1 MVVPDRNSL
10 EGDAEEASS
19 YLAADRADAPSWKS
33 GVALRRRFDLEVQ
46 PMSSR
51 HHHAVLGSAAIMTA
65 LLLGSAA
72 FGQTEHHMR
81 HHMPAATGHQPAHTP
96 EDPRTL
102 VELPDELRVHML
114 TNMRD
119 HLLALQQIQEALADD
134 EFEEAAQ
141 IAEQRLGM
149 TSMERHGAHAVGPF
163 MPQAMRMTGTAM
175 HRAASQFAVT
185 ASDASATG
193 DVKPALADLA
203 RVTAQCVAC
212 HEGFRVQ

>member
-1 MVVPDRNSL
+1 MAS
-10 EGDAEEASS
+10 ASS
-19 YLAADRADAPSWKS
+19 MQAMIRTDPPQAGQVS
-33 GVALRRRFDLEVQ
+33 
-46 PMSSR
+46 MSMPKTGFER
-51 HHHAVLGSAAIMTA
+51 HVYGPNAHA
-65 LLLGSAA
+65 
-72 FGQTEHHMR
+72 
-81 HHMPAATGHQPAHTP
+81 P
-96 EDPRTL
+96 EDLRTF

-119 HLLALQQIQEALADD
+119 HLLALQQIQEALAGD

-149 TSMERHGAHAVGPF
+149 TSLERHGAHAVGPF
-163 MPQAMRMTGTAM
+163 MPEAMRMTGTAM

-193 DVKPALADLA
+193 EVRPALADLA